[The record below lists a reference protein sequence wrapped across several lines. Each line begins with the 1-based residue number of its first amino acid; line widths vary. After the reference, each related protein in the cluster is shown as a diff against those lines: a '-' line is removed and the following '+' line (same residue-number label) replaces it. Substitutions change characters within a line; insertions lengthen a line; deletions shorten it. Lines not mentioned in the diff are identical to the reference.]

1 MKTPVFTLI
10 ALLFVQ
16 LSLAQ
21 GSKNFIDQNYIE
33 VTGKAEMEIMPDEIY
48 LKILINEADNK
59 GKESVE
65 SLENKMIENL
75 KTLGINIDE
84 QLVIKD
90 FSSNF
95 KNYFLKKT
103 DIQTAKEYQLLV
115 HNGKTLGEVFL
126 ALEDIGIS
134 NIEIERVDHSEIEKY
149 RRMVKIDAIK
159 AGKDKAGD
167 LAEAIGQS
175 IGKAIYIRE
184 IENFNERRALQSN
197 VMIRG
202 LSATSVKSKVP
213 ELEFEKI
220 NLEYSLQIYFELK

>member
-10 ALLFVQ
+10 ALLLVQ

-33 VTGKAEMEIMPDEIY
+33 VTGKAEMEIVPDEIY

-75 KTLGINIDE
+75 KTLGIDIDE

-115 HNGKTLGEVFL
+115 HNGKMLGEVFL
-126 ALEDIGIS
+126 TLEDIGIS

-167 LAEAIGQS
+167 LAGAIGQS

-202 LSATSVKSKVP
+202 FSATSVKSKVP